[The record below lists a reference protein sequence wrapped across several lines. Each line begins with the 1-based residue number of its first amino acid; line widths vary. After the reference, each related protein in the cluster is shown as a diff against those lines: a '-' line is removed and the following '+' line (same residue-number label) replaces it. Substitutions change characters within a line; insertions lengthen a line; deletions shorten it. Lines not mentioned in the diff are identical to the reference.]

1 MSGPTGWTSRDSA
14 PPAAKDERTP
24 ALDWKLELVAIPVT
38 DVDRAIAFYSGQV
51 GFNLDQDHTVNDQV
65 RFVQLTPPGSA
76 CSIAVGKGVTDA
88 EPGSVKGMQIVV
100 ADAAAAR
107 EHLLKNGVEASEL
120 QEFPWGRFV
129 FFSDPDGNA
138 WAVQE
143 LPPRP

>member
-14 PPAAKDERTP
+14 PPVAKDERK
-24 ALDWKLELVAIPVT
+24 AAVDWKLELVAIPVT

-107 EHLLKNGVEASEL
+107 EHLVQNGVEASEL
-120 QEFPWGRFV
+120 QEFPWGKFV